1 MEVQHQGVVALVTG
15 KGWLPGLQVKAL
27 YACPHM
33 TELLARAGFLD
44 CRRRPYVCVLTWYSY
59 WQGPASWFAGGSL
72 IGVSSHGRDSE
83 VGVGRERTRERE
95 KKRKKRERERAR
107 AISALFSCSF
117 KDTHPIR

>member
-1 MEVQHQGVVALVTG
+1 MEVQHQGAVGLVTG
-15 KGWLPGLQVKAL
+15 KGWLPGLQAKAL

-44 CRRRPYVCVLTWYSY
+44 CRQRPYVCVLTWYSY

-72 IGVSSHGRDSE
+72 IGVSSRGRDSE

-95 KKRKKRERERAR
+95 RKRGKRESTV
-107 AISALFSCSF
+107 SAVFSCSF
-117 KDTHPIR
+117 KDTNRIR